1 MSADPLLDRLARALA
16 GRYTVARELGRG
28 GMATVYLATDVKL
41 GRRVAIKVLPPT
53 TRAYLGSGR
62 FQREVLFAAQL
73 SHPHIVPLFEADEA
87 DGLLFYVMEYVEGES
102 LHDRLERD
110 GPLAVEEAIRI
121 TAEVGDALEY
131 AHESGVIHRDI
142 KPGNIL
148 LSRGHAMVSDFGIAK
163 VLFESGTATGGSA
176 ITGTGITVGTAEYM
190 SPEQASGEKRIDAR
204 SDVYALAA
212 VLYEMLA
219 GEPPFTGPSAQA
231 IVARVLADSPR
242 PIHTI
247 RPNLPAHIDRAL
259 TAGLAKLPAD
269 RPPTARTFVDML
281 TRPTAERRW
290 GAGPWWQ
297 IAALA
302 ALLLGGAAIALS
314 VARHHP
320 PPADAAPAGIL
331 LVPGGAY
338 RVGGTGPGGTVVQL
352 DSFYIDSTEVTVG
365 AYAPFLVA
373 THSPAPWA
381 QTPPATWP
389 VTGVLW
395 AEAQAFCR
403 WRDPEARLPTEAE
416 WEAAAR
422 GLSGTAYPWGN
433 SWEPRRANAAG
444 ATDTLKPVGSFPLGR
459 SGNGAVD
466 LIGNAWEWVAA
477 ETVSSSGQ
485 LVHAIKGGAF
495 DTPPRNAVISYRGW
509 FPEDRRAVWKTG
521 FRCVRHPP
529 R

>member
-142 KPGNIL
+142 KPGNIP

-219 GEPPFTGPSAQA
+219 GEPPFTGPSVQA
-231 IVARVLADSPR
+231 IIARVLSDPPR
-242 PIHTI
+242 PVRTL
-247 RPNLPAHIDRAL
+247 RPSLPAHVEAAL
-259 TAGLAKLPAD
+259 AAGLAKLPAD

-281 TRPTAERRW
+281 TRSTA
-290 GAGPWWQ
+290 
-297 IAALA
+297 
-302 ALLLGGAAIALS
+302 
-314 VARHHP
+314 
-320 PPADAAPAGIL
+320 
-331 LVPGGAY
+331 
-338 RVGGTGPGGTVVQL
+338 
-352 DSFYIDSTEVTVG
+352 
-365 AYAPFLVA
+365 
-373 THSPAPWA
+373 
-381 QTPPATWP
+381 
-389 VTGVLW
+389 
-395 AEAQAFCR
+395 
-403 WRDPEARLPTEAE
+403 
-416 WEAAAR
+416 
-422 GLSGTAYPWGN
+422 
-433 SWEPRRANAAG
+433 
-444 ATDTLKPVGSFPLGR
+444 
-459 SGNGAVD
+459 
-466 LIGNAWEWVAA
+466 
-477 ETVSSSGQ
+477 
-485 LVHAIKGGAF
+485 
-495 DTPPRNAVISYRGW
+495 
-509 FPEDRRAVWKTG
+509 DRRV
-521 FRCVRHPP
+521 P
-529 R
+529 RPRWLKLGEIGRASCRERV

>member
-1 MSADPLLDRLARALA
+1 MSADPLFDRLARALA
-16 GRYTVARELGRG
+16 GRYTLVRELGQG

-53 TRAYLGSGR
+53 TRHYLGSGR

-73 SHPHIVPLFEADEA
+73 SHPNIVPLFEADEA
-87 DGLLFYVMEYVEGES
+87 DELLFYVMEYVEGDS
-102 LHDRLERD
+102 LKDRLARD
-110 GPLAVEEAIRI
+110 GPLAVDEAIRI
-121 TAEVGDALEY
+121 AAEVGDALEY
-131 AHESGVIHRDI
+131 AHETGVVHRDI

-163 VLFESGTATGGSA
+163 VVAESGAAADRSS
-176 ITGTGITVGTAEYM
+176 ITGTGVTVGTAEYM

-219 GEPPFTGPSAQA
+219 GEPPFTGPSVQA
-231 IVARVLADSPR
+231 IIARVLSDPPR
-242 PIHTI
+242 PVRTL
-247 RPNLPAHIDRAL
+247 RPSLPAHVEAAL
-259 TAGLAKLPAD
+259 AAGLAKLPAD

-281 TRPTAERRW
+281 TRPTADRRVPRSRW
-290 GAGPWWQ
+290 LKVGV
-297 IAALA
+297 A
-302 ALLLGGAAIALS
+302 ALLLGGAGTALW
-314 VARHHP
+314 VGVRRP
-320 PPADAAPAGIL
+320 LPVRAAPAGMV
-331 LVPGGAY
+331 LVPRSNY
-338 RVGGTGPGGTVVQL
+338 RVGGRPGRPTTVVAL

-365 AYAPFLVA
+365 AYAPFLIA
-373 THSPAPWA
+373 TRAAAPWA
-381 QTPPATWP
+381 HAPPATWP

-403 WRDPEARLPTEAE
+403 WRDPAARLPTEAE
-416 WEAAAR
+416 WEAAAG

-466 LIGNAWEWVAA
+466 LIGNAWESVPAG
-477 ETVSSSGQ
+477 TVSSSGQ

>member
-102 LHDRLERD
+102 LQDRLARD
-110 GPLAVEEAIRI
+110 GPLAVEDAIRI
-121 TAEVGDALEY
+121 AAEVGDALEY

-163 VLFESGTATGGSA
+163 VLLESGTATGGA

-219 GEPPFTGPSAQA
+219 AEPPSTGPSRRA
-231 IVARVLADSPR
+231 IAARVLTEAPR
-242 PIHTI
+242 PIHPI
-247 RPNLPAHIDRAL
+247 RPSLPAHIERAL
-259 TAGLAKLPAD
+259 AAGLAKLAAD
-269 RPPTARTFVDML
+269 RPPTAHAFVDLL
-281 TRPTAERRW
+281 TRPIPGRRW
-290 GAGPWWQ
+290 TARPRWQ

-302 ALLLGGAAIALS
+302 ALLVGGAAIAFGVGRRQPP
-314 VARHHP
+314 VAP
-320 PPADAAPAGIL
+320 SPAGMVP
-331 LVPGGAY
+331 VPGGAY
-338 RVGGTGPGGTVVQL
+338 RVSGTRPGATAGELGGF
-352 DSFYIDSTEVTVG
+352 DSGATEVTVG
-365 AYAPFLVA
+365 AYAAFLVA
-373 THSPAPWA
+373 THAPAPW
-381 QTPPATWP
+381 
-389 VTGVLW
+389 
-395 AEAQAFCR
+395 
-403 WRDPEARLPTEAE
+403 TE
-416 WEAAAR
+416 R
-422 GLSGTAYPWGN
+422 P
-433 SWEPRRANAAG
+433 
-444 ATDTLKPVGSFPLGR
+444 
-459 SGNGAVD
+459 
-466 LIGNAWEWVAA
+466 
-477 ETVSSSGQ
+477 
-485 LVHAIKGGAF
+485 
-495 DTPPRNAVISYRGW
+495 PPRG
-509 FPEDRRAVWKTG
+509 
-521 FRCVRHPP
+521 P
-529 R
+529 RT

>member
-87 DGLLFYVMEYVEGES
+87 DGL
-102 LHDRLERD
+102 
-110 GPLAVEEAIRI
+110 
-121 TAEVGDALEY
+121 T
-131 AHESGVIHRDI
+131 
-142 KPGNIL
+142 
-148 LSRGHAMVSDFGIAK
+148 
-163 VLFESGTATGGSA
+163 
-176 ITGTGITVGTAEYM
+176 EYM

-352 DSFYIDSTEVTVG
+352 DSFSIDSTEVTVG
-365 AYAPFLVA
+365 AYAPFLVV

-403 WRDPEARLPTEAE
+403 WRDPAARLPTEAE
-416 WEAAAR
+416 WEAAAG
-422 GLSGTAYPWGN
+422 GLRDRKSTRLN
-433 SWEPRRANAAG
+433 SSH
-444 ATDTLKPVGSFPLGR
+444 T
-459 SGNGAVD
+459 
-466 LIGNAWEWVAA
+466 
-477 ETVSSSGQ
+477 
-485 LVHAIKGGAF
+485 
-495 DTPPRNAVISYRGW
+495 VISY
-509 FPEDRRAVWKTG
+509 AV
-521 FRCVRHPP
+521 F
-529 R
+529 